1 MNKGILVVVSAPS
14 GCGKDTV
21 VAEVLKRMHGKGF
34 LSVSMTT
41 RPMRSGETEGVEYF
55 FVSHDE
61 FNKHINDGD
70 MLEYAVY
77 GDNMYGTPIKPV
89 KDMLESGKTVFLIIE
104 VEGGGNVKKVFPDA
118 TKIFIMPPSLAELER
133 RLRGRGTDSEEAILK
148 RLEIAKSEILRA
160 EEYDFIV
167 ENDKLEN
174 AVEDVIMI
182 INSQLLK
189 TDKMK
194 NKIKE
199 VIENA

>member
-21 VAEVLKRMHGKGF
+21 VAEVLKRMPDKCF

-55 FVSHDE
+55 FVTRDE
-61 FNKHINDGD
+61 FLKCIDEGE
-70 MLEYAVY
+70 MLEYAIY
-77 GDNMYGTPIKPV
+77 GDNMYGTPVKPV

-104 VEGGGNVKKVFPDA
+104 VEGGENVKKAFPDA
-118 TKIFIMPPSLAELER
+118 TKIFIIPPSMAELER
-133 RLRGRGTDSEEAILK
+133 RLRGRGTDSEEDIRK
-148 RLEIAKSEILRA
+148 RLEIAKGEILRA
-160 EEYDFIV
+160 AEYDFIV
-167 ENDKLEN
+167 ENDELES

>member
-21 VAEVLKRMHGKGF
+21 VAEVLKKMPGRGF

-41 RPMRSGETEGVEYF
+41 RPMRAGETEGVEYY
-55 FVSHDE
+55 FVTRNE
-61 FNKHINDGD
+61 FMKHIEEGD

-89 KDMLESGKTVFLIIE
+89 RDMLDSGKTVFLIIE
-104 VEGGGNVKKVFPDA
+104 VEGGGNVKKAFPDA
-118 TKIFIMPPSLAELER
+118 TKIFLIPPSMSELEK
-133 RLRGRGTDSEEAILK
+133 RLRGRNTDSEDAILT
-148 RLEIAKSEILRA
+148 RLEIAKNEIQRA
-160 EEYDFIV
+160 CEYDFIV
-167 ENDKLEN
+167 ENNELDK
-174 AVEDVIMI
+174 AVDDIITI
-182 INSQLLK
+182 INAQLL
-189 TDKMK
+189 TTEKMK

>member
-1 MNKGILVVVSAPS
+1 MNNGILVVVSAPS

-21 VAEVLKRMHGKGF
+21 VAEVLKRMPDKCF

-41 RPMRSGETEGVEYF
+41 RAMREGEAEGVDYF
-55 FVSHDE
+55 FVTKNE
-61 FNKHINDGD
+61 FHKHIEDGD

-77 GDNMYGTPIKPV
+77 GDNMYGTPIGPV
-89 KDMLESGKTVFLIIE
+89 RDMLDNGKTVFLIIE

-118 TKIFIMPPSLAELER
+118 TKIFIIPPSMAELER
-133 RLRGRGTDSEEAILK
+133 RLRGRATDSEDDILK

>member
-1 MNKGILVVVSAPS
+1 MNEGILVVVSAPS

-21 VAEVLKRMHGKGF
+21 VSEVLRRMPGKGF

-41 RPMRSGETEGVEYF
+41 RAMRPGETEGIEYF
-55 FVSHDE
+55 FVSKEEFIKRIDE
-61 FNKHINDGD
+61 GD

-89 KDMLESGKTVFLIIE
+89 KDMLAEGKIIFLIIE
-104 VEGGGNVKKVFPDA
+104 VEGGGNVKKAFPEA
-118 TKIFIMPPSLAELER
+118 TKIFIMPPSMAELER
-133 RLRGRGTDSEEAILK
+133 RLRGRATDSEEAILK

-167 ENDKLEN
+167 ENDELEN
-174 AVEDVIMI
+174 AVEDVITI
-182 INSQLLK
+182 INAQLLK